1 MSRLTPRWYQRET
14 VDAVLSAL
22 RVASNSNPLA
32 AVVTGGGKALI
43 AAMLMEELNLISPG
57 CRVLS
62 LVPSQELVK
71 QNFEEAANYLPPA
84 LVRRMGIYC
93 AGLNAKDRLSQFIV
107 GTIQSVA
114 RQARRFGRLDYV
126 VIDEAHLT
134 DVSKESTNAS
144 KTLKALRDLNPNLRV
159 IGLTA
164 TPFRMQ
170 GLRVVPLTECGLF
183 TSLVYDLTSGRNYNR
198 LVREGYLS
206 PIVAP
211 SVYFPQIDTEGV
223 KTKGGDFDE
232 AELAQRAMKVTREC
246 VAVALENAQDRKHF
260 MWFGVN
266 IEHAKMI
273 HKALTD
279 AGESAVLIHGELE
292 KGERVDGVDAYLRK
306 QHRHIVSVAMLT
318 TGFNAKFVDCL
329 VVLRPTRS
337 LVLWRQIVGRIFRP
351 YPGKDNGLVLD
362 AGGNFARHGAINA
375 EVTAGDSRSGLW
387 ECTDEMK
394 GGPPVTLPS
403 GETWRPPQRERSAIR
418 FLTSSEQEETDLRVL
433 LGLMDAEQPAPAC
446 GFLNDPEHMTCR
458 QCGRPRQGFL
468 HRRIRTERDRDPFA
482 ADSGYE
488 LHDEEAITLRDE
500 VCKESRR
507 IPVDDMQTTP
517 EGGGVIRFD
526 FLTAEQSNFSLRLD
540 FDRSTADPKF
550 YAFARKYWEKSTGMK
565 VPTEGYRAVLLRQ
578 AVQKPLDIELTRFE
592 NGQVFLTELRFVH
605 GDKMETFRY
614 DPSF

>member
-14 VDAVLSAL
+14 VDAVLSAM
-22 RVASNSNPLA
+22 RAASNVHPLA

-43 AAMLMEELNLISPG
+43 AAMLMEELNLIQPG
-57 CRVLS
+57 CRVIS

-93 AGLNAKDRLSQFIV
+93 AGLNAKDRLSQFII
-107 GTIQSVA
+107 GTIQSIA
-114 RQARRFGRLDYV
+114 RQARRFGKVDY
-126 VIDEAHLT
+126 IIADEAHLL

-144 KTLKALRDLNPNLRV
+144 KTLKALRELNPNVRV

-170 GLRVVPLTECGLF
+170 GLRVVPLPECGLF
-183 TSLVYDLTSGRNYNR
+183 SALVYDLTSGRNYNR

-211 SVYFPQIDTEGV
+211 SIYFPQVDTDGV

-232 AELAQRAMKVTREC
+232 AELARRAMDVTKEC
-246 VAVALENAQDRKHF
+246 VRTALDAAPERKHF

-273 HKALTD
+273 HKALAD
-279 AGESAVLIHGELE
+279 AGESAVIIHGELE
-292 KGERVDGVDAYLRK
+292 KGERVDGIEAYLKK
-306 QHRHIVSVAMLT
+306 QHRHVVSVAMLT

-337 LVLWRQIVGRIFRP
+337 LVLWKQIVGRGFRP
-351 YPGKDNGLVLD
+351 YPGKDNCLVLD

-375 EVTAGDSRSGLW
+375 DVTAGDSRSGLW
-387 ECTDEMK
+387 ECTDELK

-418 FLTSSEQEETDLRVL
+418 FLTSSAQEETDLRVL
-433 LGLMDAEQPAPAC
+433 LGLMDAEEPATAC
-446 GFLNDPEHMTCR
+446 GYMNDPDHMTCR

-482 ADSGYE
+482 TDSRYE
-488 LHDEEAITLRDE
+488 THDEETIVLRDE
-500 VCKESRR
+500 VCKETRR
-507 IPVDDMQTTP
+507 IAVDDMVSTP
-517 EGGGVIRFD
+517 LGGGVIRFD
-526 FLTAEQSNFSLRLD
+526 FAAEGSNYNLQLD
-540 FDRSTADPKF
+540 FDRETADPKF
-550 YAFARKYWEKSTGMK
+550 YAFARKLWEKSTGMK
-565 VPTEGYRAVLLRQ
+565 MPTEAYRAVLLRA

-592 NGQVFLTELRFVH
+592 NGQVFMTELRFVH
-605 GDKMETFRY
+605 GDKLETFRY
-614 DPSF
+614 DPKF